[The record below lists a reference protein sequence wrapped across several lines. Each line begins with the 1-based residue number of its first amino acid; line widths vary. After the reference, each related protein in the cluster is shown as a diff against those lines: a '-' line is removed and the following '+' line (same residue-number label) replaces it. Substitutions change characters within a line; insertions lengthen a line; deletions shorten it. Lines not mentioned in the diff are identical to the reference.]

1 MLIVKNLTLSL
12 NGEPL
17 LRNVD
22 FSVAPGE
29 ILTLMGPSGSGKSTL
44 FAWMV
49 GALAENF
56 RAAGELW
63 LDNQRCDS
71 LPTERRRIGILFQD
85 ALLFDHFSVGQNL
98 LLTLAAD
105 VRGPQRKAQVE
116 HPC

>member
-49 GALAENF
+49 GSLAENF

-98 LLTLAAD
+98 LLALAAD

-116 HPC
+116 Q